1 MPAAINLGPLSLPLS
16 VLVPMVAVFLGLW
29 LGNRQVKRQGTAPV
43 EPFFWRIVFWA
54 LAVARLAYVL
64 RHHEAYLEDPWTAL
78 DVRDGGFDP
87 WAGLVWAWL
96 LAWRYGWRGSA
107 PRRPLM
113 AAMVGMT
120 VIGVAG
126 LLALQNAATRVQPLP
141 ALQLQTLEGQAV
153 PLQRFGNG
161 RPAIV
166 NLWAT
171 WCPHC
176 VREMPV
182 LAEAQ
187 RQYPDLDI
195 VFLDQG
201 EDGARVSRFLQRRG
215 LALDNVLLDAKGEVG
230 RHFGLR
236 ALPATLF
243 YGRDG
248 SLQDIRIGA
257 LSKATLQERIER
269 LRR

>member
-1 MPAAINLGPLSLPLS
+1 
-16 VLVPMVAVFLGLW
+16 
-29 LGNRQVKRQGTAPV
+29 
-43 EPFFWRIVFWA
+43 
-54 LAVARLAYVL
+54 
-64 RHHEAYLEDPWTAL
+64 
-78 DVRDGGFDP
+78 
-87 WAGLVWAWL
+87 
-96 LAWRYGWRGSA
+96 
-107 PRRPLM
+107 M

-153 PLQRFGNG
+153 PLQRFGEG